1 MLITNPADIPGYE
14 QKEAST
20 MIDTGAV
27 HDTTAAPEPTTAT
40 LEVRFSTAD
49 IKRRIEAMF
58 DDVQPGEVR
67 SLEV

>member
-1 MLITNPADIPGYE
+1 
-14 QKEAST
+14 

-27 HDTTAAPEPTTAT
+27 HETATAPEPTTT
-40 LEVRFSTAD
+40 TPEVRFSTAD

-58 DDVQPGEVR
+58 DDAQPGEVR